1 MSAAW
6 DSKMRFVAVKKR
18 VNSIKCLLDEQEM
31 IYSRFDFSTVLSP
44 LRPWSGAAVAG
55 VQFAKLSNE

>member
-1 MSAAW
+1 MN
-6 DSKMRFVAVKKR
+6 KQK
-18 VNSIKCLLDEQEM
+18 M

-44 LRPWSGAAVAG
+44 LRPWSGGAVAG